1 MDKLADIAHDVADT
15 RVAIARVEEKINRIL
30 DDYKLIEEIESRLEA
45 VERESARAKAWGSGA
60 VAAVI
65 AMAGAVA
72 WIAARVPLDLF
83 MGGR

>member
-15 RVAIARVEEKINRIL
+15 RVALARVEEKINRIL
-30 DDYKLIEEIESRLEA
+30 DDYELVEEIESRLEA

-65 AMAGAVA
+65 AIAGAVA
-72 WIAARVPLDLF
+72 WIAARVPVEWVV
-83 MGGR
+83 GR